1 MIRFWTFAALALALA
16 FGSSVASGTMS
27 AAEAG
32 KCRQTGMLT
41 GKTKTWNCKS
51 GQVCC
56 SAPILG
62 YYGCGTNKLLGCM
75 KM

>member
-1 MIRFWTFAALALALA
+1 MIRVLTVALFGLALT
-16 FGSSVASGTMS
+16 FCS

-32 KCRQTGMLT
+32 VCKHTGLLT
-41 GKTKTWNCKS
+41 GKTKTWSCKS

-56 SAPILG
+56 SAAILG
-62 YYGCGTNKLLGCM
+62 YYGCGTNKLGGCI